1 MIRTSLTACVG
12 LLLHLAWSA
21 TTPPGAQAEEP
32 ATPAVPAAPAEE
44 EPALEGEAK
53 KKHSEELSRYEK
65 RYKSLK
71 NRDELLQFLNEV
83 EASGTR
89 AARDWFMDY
98 ARVVKSAE
106 YRVVAF
112 DALVKIGTAKGLA
125 FVCGRHGVRSSEFI
139 VQTQAV
145 EALGRAPDRRA
156 VAALLD
162 AIADS
167 AVKME
172 TRGAICITL
181 GKTAPDDAKVQE
193 VLYQQLE
200 DRRDTVRAKAIEAL
214 GYIKDERSFA
224 LLLDKLQNEKNANVR
239 EGAAKGLKHAGRQ
252 EAIPA
257 LKAAVANEKAQPVRA
272 AAIATLKALG
282 ATAD

>member
-1 MIRTSLTACVG
+1 MIRTSLAACAG
-12 LLLHLAWSA
+12 LLLPLAWGA
-21 TTPPGAQAEEP
+21 TAPPRARAEEP
-32 ATPAVPAAPAEE
+32 ATPAAPAEE

-53 KKHSEELSRYEK
+53 KKHAEELTRYEK
-65 RYKSLK
+65 RYKTLK

-89 AARDWFMDY
+89 AARDWLMDY
-98 ARVVKSAE
+98 AKVVKSAE

-162 AIADS
+162 AISDS

-181 GKTAPDDAKVQE
+181 GKTAPDDLKVQE

-200 DRRDTVRAKAIEAL
+200 DRRDTVRAKAMEAL
-214 GYIKDERSFA
+214 GYVKDERSFA

-257 LKAAVANEKAQPVRA
+257 LKAAVANEKSQPVRA
-272 AAIATLKALG
+272 AAIETLKALG